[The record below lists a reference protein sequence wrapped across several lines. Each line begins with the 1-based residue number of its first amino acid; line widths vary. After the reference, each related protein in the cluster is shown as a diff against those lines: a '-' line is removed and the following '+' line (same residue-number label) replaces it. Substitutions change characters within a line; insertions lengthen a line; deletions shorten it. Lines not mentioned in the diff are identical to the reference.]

1 MRSFAGG
8 VHSEQQSTR
17 TRLDASGRRESESR
31 SRRQPTTRVLI
42 ADDHAVV
49 RAGLRLVLDAQD
61 DIETVGE
68 AGDAEEAVRQARSL
82 QPDVV
87 LLDLVMPGKSGLA
100 ALPEVVAAAPAARVL
115 VLSVEDHPRYVRE
128 AFSAG
133 ASGYVLKQAAAAE
146 VVAAVREVAAG
157 KRYVQPALG
166 ARVAAEGEGVAGERL
181 SEREWDVLRLIALG
195 HTNDEIA
202 NKLSISV
209 RTVEAHR
216 AHIMQKLGISTRA
229 ELVRYAAVQGLL
241 REEDE

>member
-1 MRSFAGG
+1 
-8 VHSEQQSTR
+8 V
-17 TRLDASGRRESESR
+17 
-31 SRRQPTTRVLI
+31 RVLI
-42 ADDHAVV
+42 IDDHAVV
-49 RAGLRLVLDAQD
+49 RAGLRLVVDRQD
-61 DIETVGE
+61 DMETVGE
-68 AGDAEEAVRQARSL
+68 AGNAEEAVHQARLL

-87 LLDLVMPGKSGLA
+87 LLDLVMPGESGLA
-100 ALPEVVAAAPAARVL
+100 ALPQVVAAAPGACVL

-133 ASGYVLKQAAAAE
+133 ASGYVLKQAAAEE

-157 KRYVQPALG
+157 RRYVQPALG
-166 ARVAAEGEGVAGERL
+166 ARVAAEARTLAAGERL

-202 NKLSISV
+202 HRLSISV

-216 AHIMQKLGISTRA
+216 AHIMQKLQISTRA

-241 REEDE
+241 RDEEE